1 MVKKFTQPL
10 RLLFFLF
17 LISNV
22 ISSGFLNAQCT
33 ATTLATSYVSNN
45 GSRGAMF
52 NIVAGANPI
61 TVTGFSANL
70 YGGTTA
76 RYEIYYKAGTYVGSE
91 TNAANWTMAG
101 GVNALYV
108 AANNVPTYIPI
119 PMSITIPANATYG
132 FYVTN
137 TASGGINYTS
147 SAVTN
152 VTLATNSDLS
162 VVGGVGKSYPFGST
176 YSYRLFNGTVHYYT
190 GSITETGALATGN
203 TVSPVTSQNASG
215 TTVYGTSCDVIISKV
230 VGSGASP
237 ISGNTTARV
246 WVESTQPSSY
256 VKRHYEITPVT
267 NASTATGTVTLYF
280 TQAEFDAFNAENVT
294 QLPHNAADVENYK
307 NNLRMEKRGGTSSNG
322 TGLPNTYPGSPI
334 DIIPTSVS
342 WNATASRWEVV
353 FEVSGFSGFFAKST
367 LFTLPLKLL
376 EFNVS
381 KINGANNLYWTTAEE
396 FNTKEFVL
404 ETSTDGVS
412 YSSVAIVSAAGS
424 GSNSYQYKHAAGISQ
439 IRYYRLRI
447 NDVDGRFELS
457 KVITVSTSG
466 SGILQVGPNPVQ
478 NELFITI
485 NPEARMDQLKLVDI
499 NGRTVLQQTISG
511 TSVKLNLQQQPN
523 GIYLLKITSSVTK
536 RQLTERI
543 VINH

>member
-1 MVKKFTQPL
+1 MKQKFTQPFH
-10 RLLFFLF
+10 LFFVHF
-17 LISNV
+17 LLLIVTSYGTV
-22 ISSGFLNAQCT
+22 NAQCSST
-33 ATTLATSYVSNN
+33 SLATSYVSNN

-52 NIVAGANPI
+52 NIVAGANPV

-91 TNAANWTMAG
+91 TTAGNWTMAG
-101 GVNALYV
+101 GVNALYA

-215 TTVYGTSCDVIISKV
+215 TTVYGTSCDVVISKV

-237 ISGNTTARV
+237 ISGNTTATV
-246 WVESTQPSSY
+246 WVESTQPTSY
-256 VKRHYEITPVT
+256 VKRHYEITPET
-267 NASTATGTVTLYF
+267 NAATATGTVTLYF
-280 TQAEFDAFNAENVT
+280 TQAEFDAFNVENVT
-294 QLPHNAADVENYK
+294 QLPHNAADAENYK
-307 NNLRMEKRGGTSSNG
+307 GNLRIEKRGGTSSNG
-322 TGLPNTYPGSPI
+322 TGLPNTYPGAPV

-353 FEVSGFSGFFAKST
+353 FNVTGFSGFFAKST

-376 EFNVS
+376 DFSVS
-381 KINGANNLYWTTAEE
+381 KVNGVNHLLWTTAEE
-396 FNTKEFVL
+396 FNTKEFIL

-412 YSSVAIVSAAGS
+412 YSAVAIIAAS
-424 GSNSYQYKHAAGISQ
+424 GTGNNTYQYKHAAGISPV
-439 IRYYRLRI
+439 RYYRLRI

-457 KVITVSTSG
+457 KVIAVNTSD
-466 SGILQVGPNPVQ
+466 SGILQVAPNPVQ
-478 NELFITI
+478 NELLITI
-485 NPEARMDQLKLVDI
+485 SPEDRMDQLKLIDI
-499 NGRTVLQQTISG
+499 NGRTVLQQTVSG
-511 TSVKLNLQQQPN
+511 TAVKMNLLHQPN
-523 GIYLLKITSSVTK
+523 GIYLLKISSSVTK
-536 RQLTERI
+536 KQRTERI